1 MTLLEI
7 LLLLVGITIF
17 IISYRLPAKKE
28 EQLEETKRLAK
39 EEISDQV
46 KQELGH
52 IREQV
57 EGTVDE
63 TITYA
68 MEKTERFM
76 DKLTNEKMMA
86 ISQYSDSVMEDI
98 RKDHAEVLFLYDML
112 NDKHENVKTAAAEVD
127 QAVREVR
134 QLEHRTGKTPALKR
148 AEAEIPATA
157 TSVTANTENAATP
170 ITINPVT
177 DNITIEKMSDG
188 TAAAEKADDN
198 EAVPQKGD
206 PGIPLED
213 MEMENRNDEILAMH
227 RQGKS
232 NVAIARE
239 LGMGVGE
246 VKLVIDLFEGSKR

>member
-28 EQLEETKRLAK
+28 EQLEETRQLAK
-39 EEISDQV
+39 EEITEQV
-46 KQELGH
+46 NQELEH
-52 IREQV
+52 IRGRI

-112 NDKHENVKTAAAEVD
+112 NDKHENVKSAAAEVD
-127 QAVREVR
+127 QAVKEVR
-134 QLEHRTGKTPALKR
+134 QMEKENVKNTMSQTPEAVSEKRGMDVNTDTGK
-148 AEAEIPATA
+148 I
-157 TSVTANTENAATP
+157 TET
-170 ITINPVT
+170 
-177 DNITIEKMSDG
+177 EKK
-188 TAAAEKADDN
+188 TVVPEEETKADPEIQFAN
-198 EAVPQKGD
+198 
-206 PGIPLED
+206 
-213 MEMENRNDEILAMH
+213 MEMENRNDEILSLH
-227 RQGKS
+227 REGKS
-232 NVAIARE
+232 NIAIAKE

>member
-28 EQLEETKRLAK
+28 EQLEETRQLAK
-39 EEISDQV
+39 EEITEQV
-46 KQELGH
+46 NQELEH
-52 IREQV
+52 IRERI

-112 NDKHENVKTAAAEVD
+112 NDKHENVKSAAAEVD
-127 QAVREVR
+127 QAVKEVR
-134 QLEHRTGKTPALKR
+134 QMEKENVKNTMSQTPETVSEKRDKDVNTDTGKITETEKKTVVP
-148 AEAEIPATA
+148 EEEI
-157 TSVTANTENAATP
+157 
-170 ITINPVT
+170 
-177 DNITIEKMSDG
+177 
-188 TAAAEKADDN
+188 KADPEIQFAN
-198 EAVPQKGD
+198 
-206 PGIPLED
+206 
-213 MEMENRNDEILAMH
+213 MEMENRNDEILSLH
-227 RQGKS
+227 REGKS
-232 NVAIARE
+232 NIAIAKE

>member
-7 LLLLVGITIF
+7 LLLLVGITVF

-28 EQLEETKRLAK
+28 EQLEDTRQLAK
-39 EEISDQV
+39 EEISEQV

-98 RKDHAEVLFLYDML
+98 RKTHAEVLFLYDML
-112 NDKHENVKTAAAEVD
+112 NDKHENVKSAAAEVD

-134 QLEHRTGKTPALKR
+134 QLEQETPAAVAETEEPAAKR
-148 AEAEIPATA
+148 KNAKSAEKSATKPAEKPSETDDVSTNAAAASYTDKEAEDI
-157 TSVTANTENAATP
+157 SQGN
-170 ITINPVT
+170 
-177 DNITIEKMSDG
+177 
-188 TAAAEKADDN
+188 
-198 EAVPQKGD
+198 D
-206 PGIPLED
+206 PGIPFAD
-213 MEMENRNDEILAMH
+213 MEMENRNDEILTMH